1 MNALRHFGTITK
13 HKLLVMKAC
22 FQVGLYRQGLLHDL
36 SKYGW
41 TEFRVGCRYY
51 QGTRSPNNAEREEKG
66 YSSAWLHH
74 KGRNKHHYEYWIDYG
89 THGAVLEGMKM
100 PVNYVVEMF
109 LDRIAASKVYRG
121 TAYTDRDPLDYFL
134 GGKGQYLMHEETEA
148 LLEKLLIMLAKQGE
162 EKTFLYIRQEVL
174 KKVIKNRGVKH
185 DALHSDFLQ

>member
-1 MNALRHFGTITK
+1 MLSMHKVRGHLKTINQ
-13 HKLLVMKAC
+13 HKAKVTQLC
-22 FQVGLYRQGLLHDL
+22 FRCHLYKQGILHDL
-36 SKYGW
+36 SKYTW
-41 TEFRVGCRYY
+41 TELKTGFTYF
-51 QGTRSPNNAEREEKG
+51 QGFRSPIDAQKEDIG
-66 YSSAWLHH
+66 YSLSWLHH

-174 KKVIKNRGVKH
+174 KKGDKKSGCK
-185 DALHSDFLQ
+185 A

>member
-1 MNALRHFGTITK
+1 MICRSTLRRSSGLGAGIPGTGVRITQK
-13 HKLLVMKAC
+13 
-22 FQVGLYRQGLLHDL
+22 
-36 SKYGW
+36 
-41 TEFRVGCRYY
+41 
-51 QGTRSPNNAEREEKG
+51 EKKRAN
-66 YSSAWLHH
+66 SSAWLHH

-162 EKTFLYIRQEVL
+162 EKTFLYIRQGSF
-174 KKVIKNRGVKH
+174 KKR
-185 DALHSDFLQ
+185 

>member
-121 TAYTDRDPLDYFL
+121 AAYTDRDPLDYFL

-174 KKVIKNRGVKH
+174 KGDKNQGVKH
-185 DALHSDFLQ
+185 DALHSDFL